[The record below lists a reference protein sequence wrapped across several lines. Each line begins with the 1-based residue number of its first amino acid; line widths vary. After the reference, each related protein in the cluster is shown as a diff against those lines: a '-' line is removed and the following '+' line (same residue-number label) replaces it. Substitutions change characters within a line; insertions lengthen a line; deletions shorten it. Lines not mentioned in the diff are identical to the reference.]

1 MTSNIADPHP
11 GHTYLS
17 FLEGLIEEAGE
28 ISLKH
33 FRGDLDVTNKNAS
46 DQDYDPVTQA
56 DREVEEYIRARIS
69 EKYPDHGIIG
79 EEFGIKGADGS
90 LIWLIDPIDG
100 TRGFISGTPMWG
112 VLIGLK
118 DADQCLVG
126 AMRQPYS
133 KETYI
138 GDGSRSYL
146 IANKNRTQIKVRKR
160 KRLNEAIICCT
171 HPSMYPTA
179 TSQEKFMQLVSRC
192 RFSRYGTDCLGYGML
207 ACGFVD
213 LVVEGGLS
221 AYDIMP
227 LIPVVEGAGG
237 IVTDW
242 QGNSAV
248 DGGFVIAAA
257 NDTLHKEA
265 MSLLN

>member
-1 MTSNIADPHP
+1 MAEP
-11 GHTYLS
+11 GPYNAYMD
-17 FLEGLIEEAGE
+17 FLEGLIQEAGE

-56 DREVEEYIRARIS
+56 DREVEQYIREKIS
-69 EKYPDHGIIG
+69 KKFPDHAIVG
-79 EEFGIKGADGS
+79 EEFGTKDGDGS
-90 LIWLIDPIDG
+90 LTWLIDPIDG
-100 TRGFISGTPMWG
+100 TRGFISGAPMWG

-118 DADQCLVG
+118 EADECLVG

-133 KETYI
+133 RETYI
-138 GDGSRSYL
+138 GDGRQSYF
-146 IANKNRTQIKVRKR
+146 IANENRTRMQVGERKS
-160 KRLNEAIICCT
+160 LNEAIICCT
-171 HPSMYPTA
+171 HPSMYPTEE
-179 TSQEKFMQLVSRC
+179 SRDKFMQLASHC

-237 IVTDW
+237 VVTDW

-248 DGGFVIAAA
+248 HGGFVIAAC
-257 NDTLHKEA
+257 NKELHEQVMA
-265 MSLLN
+265 ILNG